1 MNRGACHLSAWFRAH
16 PQRGQPSCV
25 GEEMD
30 GSRTH
35 RCHRRCGH
43 GGQPPPA
50 RCCGR
55 SCLWTTPWMARG
67 QGRGSVGDGWSS
79 PAPRCPAQSVHRF
92 VLRHLWVTECR
103 LSGIPRSAAGGQ
115 ALESVCCVEMCTMC
129 GHPWAK
135 VWTATWRSPE
145 SRDSR
150 VPTRVST
157 GWGHVDEG
165 GGRRVRLRGHDWVS
179 RRAQLG
185 RSLWTTRHEGL
196 PRSTRG
202 VGPRRRE
209 APVGGQTGQ
218 PACCLMRLVSSV
230 TWL

>member
-67 QGRGSVGDGWSS
+67 QGRGAVGDGWSS

-92 VLRHLWVTECR
+92 VLRHLWVTNHR
-103 LSGIPRSAAGGQ
+103 NSGTSRSPADRRVLVSRWRGSDDPQCTDAGGEGVDDLREITGKLRLMSTHKTVHRLGTCGRRGWETDPGPWSRSGLCVTHSWGEVCGQ
-115 ALESVCCVEMCTMC
+115 LDMKGRHGGCDRVGSRRRGALE
-129 GHPWAK
+129 G
-135 VWTATWRSPE
+135 E
-145 SRDSR
+145 S
-150 VPTRVST
+150 
-157 GWGHVDEG
+157 G
-165 GGRRVRLRGHDWVS
+165 
-179 RRAQLG
+179 
-185 RSLWTTRHEGL
+185 
-196 PRSTRG
+196 
-202 VGPRRRE
+202 
-209 APVGGQTGQ
+209 GQ
-218 PACCLMRLVSSV
+218 PACCLMR
-230 TWL
+230 